1 MSNEMLASKVEE
13 LRSVNQ
19 SLTKELRDMKD
30 KYDESL
36 TLYAQAQVS
45 LIINYSV
52 NLFFFWG
59 MSPYQAITSTP
70 NHIGACNY
78 MKVLVASGMKKHG
91 LSRIECLTLGRG
103 IRTTFEVTTH
113 YRTSFPSLSIFS
125 FLPFNHR

>member
-52 NLFFFWG
+52 NLFFSG
-59 MSPYQAITSTP
+59 ECPLTKQSLQPLTTSEHAI
-70 NHIGACNY
+70 A
-78 MKVLVASGMKKHG
+78 
-91 LSRIECLTLGRG
+91 
-103 IRTTFEVTTH
+103 
-113 YRTSFPSLSIFS
+113 
-125 FLPFNHR
+125 